1 MLCEACKE
9 VFQAQVNWRVRRGSL
24 VEGPAEGE
32 EWGGCEGQ
40 MDEDGE
46 AGENRAE
53 RRGLIMKRS
62 QSRGFVFVCFQQDLD
77 TIQQEL

>member
-9 VFQAQVNWRVRRGSL
+9 VFQAQVDWRVSRGSL

-62 QSRGFVFVCFQQDLD
+62 PVKRFCFCLFSAGS
-77 TIQQEL
+77 

>member
-9 VFQAQVNWRVRRGSL
+9 VFQAQVDWRVRRGWL

-46 AGENRAE
+46 AGEDRANIHPHV
-53 RRGLIMKRS
+53 GS
-62 QSRGFVFVCFQQDLD
+62 VW
-77 TIQQEL
+77 